1 MTFERDR
8 QYWLRQLAD
17 APDKLR
23 LPYDFPL
30 SDDSR
35 LRRKNGELTLPGSIV
50 TRVRALAM
58 RNHTTLSSVMLALF
72 KLLLF
77 QLSKQEDMCI
87 GMSIAN
93 RNHPDLENLIGFF
106 VNILPIRTRLSADVE
121 FDALLNQVTENVQE
135 AFEHQDLPFDLL
147 IETLNPD
154 RISNR
159 QPLLNV
165 IYAFQNFDDVR
176 IDIGLNSK
184 GADSARKQREPG
196 RIKAFDVS
204 FETSKFDLT
213 LFVTDMRE
221 GLLLS
226 LEYDTGLFRPEAI
239 RRNLLTLQR
248 FAKAVANQNA
258 AEASAP

>member
-1 MTFERDR
+1 
-8 QYWLRQLAD
+8 
-17 APDKLR
+17 
-23 LPYDFPL
+23 
-30 SDDSR
+30 
-35 LRRKNGELTLPGSIV
+35 
-50 TRVRALAM
+50 
-58 RNHTTLSSVMLALF
+58 MLALF

-77 QLSKQEDMCI
+77 QLSKQDDMCI

-106 VNILPIRTRLSADVE
+106 VNILPIRTRLSADME
-121 FDALLNQVTENVQE
+121 FEALLNQVSENAQE

-176 IDIGLNSK
+176 IDIGLNST
-184 GADSARKQREPG
+184 GADPAEENSGSLG
-196 RIKAFDVS
+196 RINAFDVS

-239 RRNLLTLQR
+239 RRNC
-248 FAKAVANQNA
+248 
-258 AEASAP
+258 